1 MTNSDKAALML
12 DFRMIKAGA
21 VLASAGMLL
30 ATAGTGLVG
39 VALTRAARQWMRRRE
54 VSPSAMAAER
64 MRRARH
70 ASMAG
75 ANAWRSYQTA
85 GANGVGAGRP

>member
-1 MTNSDKAALML
+1 MTNSTNAAFMP
-12 DFRMIKAGA
+12 DFRMVKAGA
-21 VLASAGMLL
+21 MLAGAGMML

-39 VALTRAARQWMRRRE
+39 LAMTRAMRQWMSQRE

-64 MRRARH
+64 MRQARH

-75 ANAWRSYQTA
+75 AHAWRSYQMA
-85 GANGVGAGRP
+85 GANGAAPRR